1 MEPENM
7 TMLSPHE
14 FATLMLIHSAPDQI
28 DMSRFELDTLV
39 DCQLISLEAVSG
51 ESHRP
56 ALTPAGVHVLEVA
69 ARVQEARFG
78 TGAQPEED
86 TLL

>member
-28 DMSRFELDTLV
+28 DMTRFELDTLA
-39 DCQLISLEAVSG
+39 DCQLISLEPVSG
-51 ESHRP
+51 AARRP
-56 ALTPAGVHVLEVA
+56 ALTPAGVHVLEAA
-69 ARVQEARFG
+69 ARLHETRFG
-78 TGAQPEED
+78 NGAYPEED
-86 TLL
+86 NLL